1 MARSS
6 FRVALFYFL
15 IFVNGVLSLANVVVR
30 DSEPDEALQLG
41 RRLRAAKR
49 SDGLGARDV
58 KSCLKYDHSLHYLD
72 GKHGHSW

>member
-6 FRVALFYFL
+6 FRIALLYVF

-30 DSEPDEALQLG
+30 DSEPDEALLG

-49 SDGLGARDV
+49 SHGLGARDV

-72 GKHGHSW
+72 GKRGRS

>member
-6 FRVALFYFL
+6 CRIVLFYFFIL
-15 IFVNGVLSLANVVVR
+15 VNGVLSLASVVVR

-41 RRLRAAKR
+41 RRLRAARR

-58 KSCLKYDHSLHYLD
+58 KSCLKYDHNLHYLD
-72 GKHGHSW
+72 GKCGHS